1 MAPKG
6 AANQRRAND
15 RAVMSNQRVH
25 TESDRF
31 VDFFFLRLICIFG
44 RIKTMET
51 RGAEGKILEQSH
63 GLSMTRFF
71 PLIGRLMSRKLRLC
85 TY

>member
-15 RAVMSNQRVH
+15 RVVMSNQRVH

-31 VDFFFLRLICIFG
+31 VDCFFFLRLICIFG
-44 RIKTMET
+44 RINTMET
-51 RGAEGKILEQSH
+51 RGAEGKILEQRH

-71 PLIGRLMSRKLRLC
+71 H
-85 TY
+85 